1 MMMMRQ
7 QPVVDNFYWQPL
19 PVLICDDNDEDD
31 DADDVMMMMMRQ
43 QPVVNNFDWQPLPVL
58 ILAFVKLAA
67 KKLQQQ
73 I

>member
-19 PVLICDDNDEDD
+19 PVLI
-31 DADDVMMMMMRQ
+31 
-43 QPVVNNFDWQPLPVL
+43 
-58 ILAFVKLAA
+58 LAFVELAS

-73 I
+73 IKLRDCQTAGQKKDDDDEEEEDWDDDEED